1 MTLHHIKNIFLS
13 LIIGL
18 CIFAPLAAHSVSAN
32 FLVDTVGGGI
42 LDAKNAAVDAGS
54 DAAKTVM
61 QVPTTYTPLA
71 PLPDVTSENLKL
83 ATTVDFKSYVTY
95 AFNLL
100 IALGAVAAVFM
111 ITWGG
116 FEYMTTDAVN
126 GKSEGLSKIQNAI
139 YGLLLVLSSYLILK
153 TIDPR
158 FVNIP
163 STLVT
168 PIENLRREKNSLSDW
183 QQTMNSISA
192 QFQNQADSAIRAK
205 NAAKAVVVDLQKQL
219 EDAQLAVYDAC
230 NYGYPEECDAAVTE
244 QDIIQD
250 KLNKAKSN
258 VVITSYATDAS
269 IIGNLVNS
277 GGDVINGVNGSS
289 TNTFEQSDA
298 DTLQKAITADDIRYQ
313 ASVKALADD
322 PAGIITMQKLHN
334 VTQAQITIQQQYL
347 LLQENNSIKPEAAIA
362 NIQKLQKQIDASF
375 ASTVNPDASLKS
387 AVLSLDATAKT
398 YIEKISAEKKVQDAI
413 NQGAQ
418 DYVPSM

>member
-1 MTLHHIKNIFLS
+1 MTLHHIKNIGRIS
-13 LIIGL
+13 LVILFSATVIAP
-18 CIFAPLAAHSVSAN
+18 FAGTVYADAVLDGIHSAN
-32 FLVDTVGGGI
+32 SALN
-42 LDAKNAAVDAGS
+42 DAIN
-54 DAAKTVM
+54 TP
-61 QVPTTYTPLA
+61 VPTTYTPLA
-71 PLPDVTSENLKL
+71 PLPDVSSENLQL

-168 PIENLRREKNSLSDW
+168 PIENLNRVKNSLSDW
-183 QQTMNSISA
+183 QQTMNSVSA

-205 NAAKAVVVDLQKQL
+205 NEAKAVVIDLQKQL

-230 NYGYPEECDAAVTE
+230 TNGYPEECDAAVTE

-258 VVITSYATDAS
+258 LVVTSYATDAS

-277 GGDVINGVNGSS
+277 GGEVANGVNGSS
-289 TNTFEQSDA
+289 TNTFEQSDSE
-298 DTLQKAITADDIRYQ
+298 TLQKAITADDIRYQ
-313 ASVKALADD
+313 ASLKALADD
-322 PAGIITMQKLHN
+322 PAGTVTIQKLHD

-362 NIQKLQKQIDASF
+362 NIQKLQKQIDTKF
-375 ASTVNPDASLKS
+375 AATVNPDPNLKS
-387 AVLSLDATAKT
+387 AVLSLDATAQA
-398 YIEKISAEKKVQDAI
+398 YINKIKGVVDTNAAI
-413 NQGAQ
+413 QSGIDNYSPAL
-418 DYVPSM
+418 